1 MATNDNKKN
10 EDFFNLIEQDQRI
23 DDPFASDEII
33 FKDESGR
40 LKVLRNGV
48 AQDLDEDEEG
58 AEIRDEMVKKELEP
72 AKQELE
78 LAPEDTSSLPN
89 YPTIDID
96 TEIEHVIKASGIHFN
111 DEEIEKRFRN
121 IVRSSLKG
129 VRKPG
134 QIREVFSSPM
144 SEGGMSFDPPTV
156 EKMMKI
162 IKDHRQHLESKIVS
176 EVNKTDLQS
185 EVNTMLGK
193 DVVAEVEEKE
203 EEVPAFDINAEPE
216 KSILEKAH
224 EAEAALKAAK
234 EKEALEKKP
243 VPEPEVKPEP
253 VMPQPIIS
261 EAPHKP
267 KIQDIRFEPKLVG
280 PIEEIRTMSLVDFRR
295 LDPDPKQAI
304 EKIIQKIDL
313 LEEESFNKRTQ
324 AIKAWKESNLNR
336 LYLDLGDKSLEEGK
350 SISDIILEQQ
360 NLGIDTLNNDELEAI
375 IELNQRLRY

>member
-48 AQDLDEDEEG
+48 AQDLDETQEDTEV
-58 AEIRDEMVKKELEP
+58 RDEIVQKDLEP
-72 AKQELE
+72 AKQEME
-78 LAPEDTSSLPN
+78 LAPEDVTSTPD
-89 YPTIDID
+89 YPTVDIEK
-96 TEIEHVIKASGIHFN
+96 EIEHVIKASGIHFN

-121 IVRSSLKG
+121 IVHSSLKG
-129 VRKPG
+129 IRKPG

-162 IKDHRQHLESKIVS
+162 IKDHRQHLESKVVS
-176 EVNKTDLQS
+176 EVKSVNLQS
-185 EVNTMLGK
+185 EVDNILGDDK
-193 DVVAEVEEKE
+193 AVVEEKE
-203 EEVPAFDINAEPE
+203 EEVPAYDINAEPE
-216 KSILEKAH
+216 KSILEKAR
-224 EAEAALKAAK
+224 EAEEALKASQ
-234 EKEALEKKP
+234 EKEREKEESVKK
-243 VPEPEVKPEP
+243 VEPKPEP
-253 VMPQPIIS
+253 VMPQPIVS
-261 EAPHKP
+261 EAPNKP
-267 KIQDIRFEPKLVG
+267 RIQDIKFEPKLVG

-350 SISDIILEQQ
+350 PISEIITEQQ